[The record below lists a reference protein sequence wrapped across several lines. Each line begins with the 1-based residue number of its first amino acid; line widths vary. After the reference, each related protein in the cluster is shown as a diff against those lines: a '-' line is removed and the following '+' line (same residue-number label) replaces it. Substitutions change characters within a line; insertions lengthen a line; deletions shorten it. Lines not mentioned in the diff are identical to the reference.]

1 MKKPKIVVLGAGY
14 GGILTVQNLQRK
26 LRADEAEIILVNKND
41 YHYLT
46 TELHQPAAGTFPYEK
61 TKVEL
66 NEIIDFNRVNFVQD
80 IVENINTSEQKITLS
95 KEVLEYD
102 YLVIGLGAEPETFGT
117 PGIHEYAFSK
127 WTIDDV
133 LKLNSHI
140 DSKFEFFSKTKNV
153 EDLTFVVAG
162 GGFTGIEFIS
172 ELAYAVPKLC
182 EKHNVD
188 RNLVRLILVD
198 PGENILTGF
207 DPELVKL
214 ATTYLKNNGVELL
227 NGTGVSECNQTGVKL
242 KNGTTINANTVV
254 WAAGVRGNSVVDH
267 SGIECMRGRV
277 KVDSYLRAP
286 GFENVFVIGDCS
298 LFINEETDRPYPP
311 TAQISMQ
318 MGANLA
324 HNLVSILHKNDSLKP
339 FKPSIK
345 GTVASLGKKY
355 AVGVVFGKKIKG
367 FTAVT
372 MKKIIDLR
380 YLFIIGGLGLVFKKG
395 RF

>member
-26 LRADEAEIILVNKND
+26 LGVDEAEIILVNKND

-80 IVENINTSEQKITLS
+80 VVENINTSEQKVTLRN
-95 KEVLEYD
+95 EVLDYD
-102 YLVIGLGAEPETFGT
+102 YLVVGLGAEPETFGT

-133 LKLNSHI
+133 LKLNLHI
-140 DSKFEFFSKTKNV
+140 ESKFEKFNETKNV

-182 EKHNVD
+182 EKHKVD
-188 RNLVRLILVD
+188 RSLVRLILVD

-214 ATTYLKNNGVELL
+214 ATAYLENNGVELF
-227 NGTGVSECNQTGVKL
+227 NGTGVAECNQYGVKL
-242 KNGTTINANTVV
+242 KNDTIINANTVV
-254 WAAGVRGNSVVDH
+254 WAAGVRGNSVVDN
-267 SGIECMRGRV
+267 SGIESMRGRV
-277 KVDSYLRAP
+277 KVDPYLRAP

-298 LFINEETDRPYPP
+298 LFINKETDRPYPP

-324 HNLVSILHKNDSLKP
+324 HNLVSILHKNDSLRP
-339 FKPSIK
+339 FVPSIK

-355 AVGVVFGKKIKG
+355 AVGVVLGKKIKG

-380 YLFIIGGLGLVFKKG
+380 YLFIIGGLSLVFRKG